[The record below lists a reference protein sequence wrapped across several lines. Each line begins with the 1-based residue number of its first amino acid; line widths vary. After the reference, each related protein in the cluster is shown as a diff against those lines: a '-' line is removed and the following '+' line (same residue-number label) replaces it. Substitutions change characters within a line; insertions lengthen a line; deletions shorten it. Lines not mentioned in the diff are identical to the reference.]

1 MEFFCPYSMILCIVG
16 VGQVVLQVAA
26 ATPCKLCYGIERWLM
41 VLCIVGVGQVVL
53 QVAAA
58 TPCKLCYREMVND
71 TLYCRS
77 WSGGVAGCCSHTV

>member
-1 MEFFCPYSMILCIVG
+1 M
-16 VGQVVLQVAA
+16 LQPHRVS
-26 ATPCKLCYGIERWLM
+26 CVIERWLM
-41 VLCIVGVGQVVL
+41 ILFVVGVGQVVL

-71 TLYCRS
+71 TLCCRS